1 MCLGTNCND
10 KWISYKFDE
19 CSTLS
24 TLSIQLDT
32 SGIIPNRTPSFP
44 TFSESCS
51 YDTAFSYSPTLCPV
65 TYFKVTTTDPNGLRY
80 VIEVK
85 DMVGD
90 GSWSMAEVT
99 SES

>member
-10 KWISYKFDE
+10 KWISYKFVE
-19 CSTLS
+19 CS

-44 TFSESCS
+44 TFSESCD
-51 YDTAFSYSPTLCPV
+51 YDTAFSYSSTLCPV
-65 TYFKVTTTDPNGLRY
+65 TYFKITTTDPNNLRY
-80 VIEVK
+80 VMEVK
-85 DMVGD
+85 DVAAN
-90 GSWSMAEVT
+90 GSWSTAEVT